1 MISPRPRH
9 IASCASLVLAV
20 VAAAPSLALV
30 GCNQSRLP
38 SYHMSDG
45 DPKQF
50 RRYTGRPAT
59 DFIFRWNSQAFKKVS
74 EDLDGVMTEDKVDV
88 LTRHGRPDYLRDDIK
103 ARSDEFFDEWVYWDR
118 NVLVQFINGELVF
131 EGPLL
136 DSDRYL
142 VQYGYPARAYHQ
154 QYEVGPVRETWL
166 YDRLI
171 DTNNM
176 TVSFSDG
183 VLAFQSFQ

>member
-1 MISPRPRH
+1 MALRPSSSP
-9 IASCASLVLAV
+9 SLSFALVVLA
-20 VAAAPSLALV
+20 ALAGASALA

-38 SYHMSDG
+38 YYNMASDS
-45 DPKQF
+45 PEQF

-74 EDLDGVMTEDKVDV
+74 EDMDGVMTEDKVDV
-88 LTRHGRPDYLRDDIK
+88 LTRNGRPDYIREDIK
-103 ARSDEFFDEWVYWDR
+103 ARSDEFFDEWAYWDR
-118 NVLVQFINGELVF
+118 NTLVQFINGELVF

-142 VQYGYPARAYHQ
+142 IQYGYPARAYHQ

-166 YDRLI
+166 YDRLF
-171 DTNNM
+171 DANNM

-183 VLAFQSFQ
+183 KLAYQSFQ